1 MDPSRSEGQLRYLCA
16 GAVLAIGTVGELAA
30 QMSTPLLPP
39 LATGIQPRSITSATL
54 PIWSKEWC
62 RSIFCCRRTSPRNP
76 TESSW
81 CSRGRLAPEEL
92 GDP

>member
-30 QMSTPLLPP
+30 QMSAPLLPP
-39 LATGIQPRSITSATL
+39 
-54 PIWSKEWC
+54 
-62 RSIFCCRRTSPRNP
+62 PRNP